1 MTNRALTNC
10 TRMTDLPFLRINLQ
24 ISISRMTLLSC
35 HTHQVHKNLSNIR
48 FKYFFQKSLFV
59 SGTTGLP
66 KGVMLSHE
74 NLIANICQMV
84 QPKSLEFIEPASDNF
99 QPKTVAVLPL
109 FHAFGLLVTSLP
121 GLHVGGKI
129 VLMPF
134 EPKSFVSAMERTKV
148 R

>member
-1 MTNRALTNC
+1 MKGCITLEEVIKTGKESADDSKVDIDVMNDLCAL
-10 TRMTDLPFLRINLQ
+10 PY
-24 ISISRMTLLSC
+24 S
-35 HTHQVHKNLSNIR
+35 
-48 FKYFFQKSLFV
+48 

-84 QPKSLEFIEPASDNF
+84 QPKSLEFIEPANDNF

>member
-1 MTNRALTNC
+1 MVSST
-10 TRMTDLPFLRINLQ
+10 
-24 ISISRMTLLSC
+24 S
-35 HTHQVHKNLSNIR
+35 
-48 FKYFFQKSLFV
+48 FKKLIFD

-148 R
+148 RLILL